1 MSLAFPFC
9 ICSIL
14 QTLPKFKSFASLNY
28 DYHRNTRRSQP
39 FCIAFHFLLLLQR
52 PHPHDHFALAAVV
65 PVRIRNGGKFHILQL
80 WFAQSVKA
88 ALPGRLHTAFSFS
101 FDNHTAAK
109 QL

>member
-39 FCIAFHFLLLLQR
+39 FCIAFHFLFLLQR
-52 PHPHDHFALAAVV
+52 PHPDDHLALAAVV
-65 PVRIRNGGKFHILQL
+65 PVRIRDHRQIDILKL
-80 WFAQSVKA
+80 WLFSSVE
-88 ALPGRLHTAFSFS
+88 TV
-101 FDNHTAAK
+101 
-109 QL
+109 